1 MSDVS
6 WIPRIGDEFGGYRL
20 VSLIGHGGMSIVY
33 RAEHIGLER
42 TVALKLLSPQ
52 LSDDADFRERF
63 QRESKVAASLEHP
76 NIIPIYEAGDADG
89 VFYIAMRY
97 VDGADLKTR
106 LKENG
111 PPEAHE
117 VVSLVAQVAAALEAA
132 HSKGLI
138 HRDVK
143 PANILIAVGAGV
155 ERSDHVYLSDFGVAK
170 NTGAAGLTKTG
181 LFVGTA
187 EYASPEQIE
196 GKELDGRADI
206 YSLGCVAYE
215 AFTGTPTYEKESE
228 VAMMYAH
235 LLEPPPKLSERRPDL
250 GPAVDDVIA
259 KAVAKSRDD
268 RYARPSEFAV
278 ALRQAVGAA
287 ASGAPVEATP
297 GGSETILAGSAL
309 ATPAASAATAPPA
322 APAEPATPAAPAS
335 PPVEPTPPSTAAP
348 GGGGSNRRRLAVGG
362 AILAALVAAGI
373 LIPLLALSGGKS
385 SSEGTAGTT
394 PAATSAPAATSTAAT
409 PGTTTVG
416 QVAAASLLSVL
427 APSQVTKE
435 CTAQDAPAGGAVETE
450 VCASS
455 PTDPTSEPNRF
466 QFSFYPGS
474 RDLLRAYGRE
484 LARARGAATLV
495 KCGSAPAGERAWI
508 HPTGK
513 RGGRFF
519 CYQDA
524 GGAFV
529 IVWTHEKL
537 GSPDHVDMLGTAT
550 EPGRAPTIVGGWW
563 NSLNDSIGKCRPKVS
578 EELCLSTITRIAGT
592 P

>member
-6 WIPRIGDEFGGYRL
+6 WIPRIGDEFAGYRL
-20 VSLIGHGGMSIVY
+20 VSLLGHGGMSIVY

-52 LSDDADFRERF
+52 LSDDEDFRERF

-76 NIIPIYEAGDADG
+76 NIIPIYEAGGENG

-106 LKENG
+106 LKESG
-111 PPEAHE
+111 QLEAQQ
-117 VVSLVAQVAAALEAA
+117 VVSFVAQVAAALEAA
-132 HSKGLI
+132 HARGLI

-143 PANILIAVGAGV
+143 PANILIAPGAGV
-155 ERSDHVYLSDFGVAK
+155 EGSDHVYLSDFGVAK

-206 YSLGCVAYE
+206 YSLGCVTYE
-215 AFTGTPTYEKESE
+215 ALTGAPTYEKESE

-250 GPAVDDVIA
+250 GFPVDEVIA

-268 RYARPSEFAV
+268 RYARPSEFAL
-278 ALRQAVGAA
+278 ALRQAVGAN
-287 ASGAPVEATP
+287 APVGP
-297 GGSETILAGSAL
+297 ETILAGSAL
-309 ATPAASAATAPPA
+309 AAPALRPLRPLRPRSRPSRSRRRRSQSRRRNRQPRRPQGLRTAASSSSAAAFSRSSSQPASSFLCWRSPVGSPRHPRRLRPGRRAPLRQARRPSRPRRRA
-322 APAEPATPAAPAS
+322 CCQSWRRRRSRRSAQRKARRPTGQWRPSSACRRRPIRHPCPTRSDSRSIPGHRPSSAHTGGSTPGLAVPATRWSNADPLRRANVPG
-335 PPVEPTPPSTAAP
+335 STRP
-348 GGGGSNRRRLAVGG
+348 GSGAVG
-362 AILAALVAAGI
+362 
-373 LIPLLALSGGKS
+373 S
-385 SSEGTAGTT
+385 S
-394 PAATSAPAATSTAAT
+394 ATRMRK
-409 PGTTTVG
+409 G
-416 QVAAASLLSVL
+416 
-427 APSQVTKE
+427 
-435 CTAQDAPAGGAVETE
+435 
-450 VCASS
+450 
-455 PTDPTSEPNRF
+455 N
-466 QFSFYPGS
+466 
-474 RDLLRAYGRE
+474 
-484 LARARGAATLV
+484 
-495 KCGSAPAGERAWI
+495 
-508 HPTGK
+508 
-513 RGGRFF
+513 
-519 CYQDA
+519 
-524 GGAFV
+524 FV

-537 GSPDHVDMLGTAT
+537 GSTDHVDMLGTAT

-578 EELCLSTITRIAGT
+578 EELCLATIARITGT

>member
-6 WIPRIGDEFGGYRL
+6 WIPRIGDEFAGYRL
-20 VSLIGHGGMSIVY
+20 VSLLGHGGMSIVY

-52 LSDDADFRERF
+52 LSDDEDFRERF

-76 NIIPIYEAGDADG
+76 NIIPIYEAGGENG

-106 LKENG
+106 LKQSG
-111 PPEAHE
+111 QLEAHQI
-117 VVSLVAQVAAALEAA
+117 VSFVAQVAAALEAA
-132 HSKGLI
+132 HARGLI

-143 PANILIAVGAGV
+143 PANILIAPGAGV
-155 ERSDHVYLSDFGVAK
+155 EGSDHVYLSDFGVAK
-170 NTGAAGLTKTG
+170 NTAAAGLTKTG

-215 AFTGTPTYEKESE
+215 ALTGAPTYEKESE

-250 GPAVDDVIA
+250 GTAADEVIA

-268 RYARPSEFAV
+268 RYARPSEFAL
-278 ALRQAVGAA
+278 ALRQAVGAN
-287 ASGAPVEATP
+287 APVGP
-297 GGSETILAGSAL
+297 ETILAGSVL
-309 ATPAASAATAPPA
+309 AAPAAPA
-322 APAEPATPAAPAS
+322 APAEKPAEPEPRPTEP
-335 PPVEPTPPSTAAP
+335 EPTPQPAAEAAA
-348 GGGGSNRRRLAVGG
+348 GASNRRKLVVGGGILAV
-362 AILAALVAAGI
+362 IVAAGV

-385 SSEGTAGTT
+385 SSSQTAVATSPGATAGT
-394 PAATSAPAATSTAAT
+394 P
-409 PGTTTVG
+409 TV
-416 QVAAASLLSVL
+416 VPEASSLLSVL
-427 APSQVTKE
+427 APSQVAKE
-435 CTAQDAPAGGAVETE
+435 CTAQSAQANGAVETF
-450 VCASS
+450 VCVSA
-455 PTDPTSEPNRF
+455 PTDPTSVPNAFR
-466 QFSFYPGS
+466 FSFYP
-474 RDLLRAYGRE
+474 RAQALLRAYGQE
-484 LARARGAATLV
+484 YARARGAGNTLI

-519 CYQDA
+519 CHQDA
-524 GGAFV
+524 RGNFV

-537 GSPDHVDMLGTAT
+537 GSKDHVDMLGTAT

-563 NSLNDSIGKCRPKVS
+563 NALNDSIGKCRPKVS
-578 EELCLSTITRIAGT
+578 EELCLATIARITGT